1 MSAKCH
7 DISHPIVVA
16 NCANIPNMRL
26 HIRAERMGSNTCTR
40 WRVVQCVQLMM
51 TRRSQ
56 GWINS
61 DWEVMLLLPTLL
73 CSIDCGKHSCDDK
86 FVHGGDNVRCGGCR
100 CRDASKVIFKS
111 VLPVCECDVW
121 GCKEEDVVPILL
133 CLCFLVWG
141 APWVWEAKCALSD
154 REPPLCVCALETWNL
169 LFTPIP
175 HPPPTSYQ
183 VCFILR

>member
-40 WRVVQCVQLMM
+40 WRVVQCAQLMM

-61 DWEVMLLLPTLL
+61 DWEVMLPTLL
-73 CSIDCGKHSCDDK
+73 CPIDCGKHSCDDK
-86 FVHGGDNVRCGGCR
+86 FVHGGDNIRCGGCR
-100 CRDASKVIFKS
+100 DASKA
-111 VLPVCECDVW
+111 
-121 GCKEEDVVPILL
+121 VVSESRFFNLETRTRVSPIQSRSSKRDRE
-133 CLCFLVWG
+133 FLTLTLKLRDETEKKFPPISG
-141 APWVWEAKCALSD
+141 IETRSSLSD
-154 REPPLCVCALETWNL
+154 FETRTRIPL
-169 LFTPIP
+169 I
-175 HPPPTSYQ
+175 
-183 VCFILR
+183 

>member
-73 CSIDCGKHSCDDK
+73 CSIKLTVESTLVMTNSFTVEIM
-86 FVHGGDNVRCGGCR
+86 FVV
-100 CRDASKVIFKS
+100 AV
-111 VLPVCECDVW
+111 VDV
-121 GCKEEDVVPILL
+121 ERQ
-133 CLCFLVWG
+133 
-141 APWVWEAKCALSD
+141 AK
-154 REPPLCVCALETWNL
+154 
-169 LFTPIP
+169 
-175 HPPPTSYQ
+175 
-183 VCFILR
+183 